1 MAEVRAAVFSI
12 NPDKAPG
19 PDGFS
24 VGFYQSFWDVI
35 GEDIYKDIHNFFETS
50 YLQPRQNE
58 THVRLIPKITRAKK
72 VSDYRPIALC
82 NT

>member
-35 GEDIYKDIHNFFETS
+35 GEDIYKDIRSFFETS